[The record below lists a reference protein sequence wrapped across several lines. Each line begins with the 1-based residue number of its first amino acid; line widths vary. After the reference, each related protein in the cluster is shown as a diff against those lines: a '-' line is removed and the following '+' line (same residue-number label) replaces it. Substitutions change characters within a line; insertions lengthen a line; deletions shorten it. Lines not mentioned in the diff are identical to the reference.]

1 MNNLGRRIRQLRKEK
16 GITQEELGKLFN
28 LRKSTISQYES
39 GKSNPDYDT
48 LVKISKYFNCSI
60 DYLLGKSDYRTPLP
74 PNAIPVGKTKSIP
87 ILGVIRAGEPIY
99 ADENIIGY
107 EDVPVNDVK
116 NGEYF
121 FLIVKGD
128 SMIGSRIYPGDKV
141 LVRRQ
146 DYVENNDIAVVIV
159 NGDEATLKRVK
170 YIEEAIILYPDNPK
184 YDPMIFKA
192 EEVRIIGKVKKV
204 VFEV

>member
-1 MNNLGRRIRQLRKEK
+1 MFGKRLRELRAKQHLTQQDLAKLLKVSPSTIGMYEQGRRDPD
-16 GITQEELGKLFN
+16 T
-28 LRKSTISQYES
+28 STV
-39 GKSNPDYDT
+39 NFLADYFGVT
-48 LVKISKYFNCSI
+48 T
-60 DYLLGKSDYRTPLP
+60 DYLLGRSSYRNPLP
-74 PNAIPVGKTKSIP
+74 PEARPVGKTKRIP

-107 EDVPVNDVK
+107 EDVPICDVK

-121 FLIVKGD
+121 FLIVQGD